1 MRSVVIWNWVGKA
14 SVRLAPCNNPLLRLG
29 NKAARLGFSP
39 GRSLI
44 FAAAFE
50 IPQADFQRATGNFGP
65 THLWIFRQHRRRF
78 RILYVEFSDPNDA
91 ILDLNV
97 CHSCLL
103 GRPVE
108 SPDIFVWNTVNA
120 ETQRALTLLEVH
132 VSITRYFSGN
142 YVATEP
148 GAEPASMFLA
158 TAFHRR
164 HFSHAVTPRRN
175 RMSRVVGAFSKFT
188 GSALALMLIVG
199 LAACGGPPNWVKKGS
214 GAYNEKNDKSFYGV
228 GSVVGVRNEPLA
240 WDTAENRSRAEIA
253 KTFET
258 YTAYLMRDY
267 AASTTAGDFSRNS
280 EEQNIER
287 AVKTFSAVTL
297 NGVKPIDRYKDDKS
311 GTYYVL
317 TKLSLEDMKNNL
329 DQAKELNGQVRDFVR
344 KNADRLF
351 ERLEKEEE
359 KRATK

>member
-1 MRSVVIWNWVGKA
+1 
-14 SVRLAPCNNPLLRLG
+14 
-29 NKAARLGFSP
+29 
-39 GRSLI
+39 
-44 FAAAFE
+44 
-50 IPQADFQRATGNFGP
+50 
-65 THLWIFRQHRRRF
+65 
-78 RILYVEFSDPNDA
+78 
-91 ILDLNV
+91 
-97 CHSCLL
+97 
-103 GRPVE
+103 
-108 SPDIFVWNTVNA
+108 
-120 ETQRALTLLEVH
+120 
-132 VSITRYFSGN
+132 
-142 YVATEP
+142 
-148 GAEPASMFLA
+148 
-158 TAFHRR
+158 
-164 HFSHAVTPRRN
+164 
-175 RMSRVVGAFSKFT
+175 MSRVEEAVAKIS
-188 GSALALMLIVG
+188 GSALALVLLLG
-199 LAACGGPPNWVKKGS
+199 LTACGGPPKWVKQ
-214 GAYNEKNDKSFYGV
+214 GAGALNEKNDKSFYGV

-297 NGVKPIDRYKDDKS
+297 NGVKPIDRYKDEKS

-329 DQAKELNGQVRDFVR
+329 DQAKELNSQVRDFVR

-351 ERLEKEEE
+351 DRLEKEEE

>member
-1 MRSVVIWNWVGKA
+1 MR
-14 SVRLAPCNNPLLRLG
+14 R
-29 NKAARLGFSP
+29 
-39 GRSLI
+39 
-44 FAAAFE
+44 
-50 IPQADFQRATGNFGP
+50 
-65 THLWIFRQHRRRF
+65 
-78 RILYVEFSDPNDA
+78 VE
-91 ILDLNV
+91 
-97 CHSCLL
+97 
-103 GRPVE
+103 
-108 SPDIFVWNTVNA
+108 
-120 ETQRALTLLEVH
+120 
-132 VSITRYFSGN
+132 
-142 YVATEP
+142 
-148 GAEPASMFLA
+148 
-158 TAFHRR
+158 
-164 HFSHAVTPRRN
+164 
-175 RMSRVVGAFSKFT
+175 GAFFNFT
-188 GSALALMLIVG
+188 GSALALVLLIG
-199 LAACGGPPNWVKKGS
+199 LTACGGPPNWVKKGS
-214 GAYNEKNDKSFYGV
+214 GAFNEKSDKSFYGV

-297 NGVKPIDRYKDDKS
+297 NGVKPMDRYKDEKS

-329 DQAKELNGQVRDFVR
+329 EQAKELNGQVRDFVR

-351 ERLEKEEE
+351 DRLEKEED